1 MAKFNL
7 YTRADQSRDFQS
19 GSLSSG
25 YIYYDILGQEGSPD
39 MARLRSQVSNR
50 LEKVKNQ
57 LNDHSIAVQVLREMA
72 RAEYEKEVLILEKQF
87 GRKFAQESAESCFK
101 DIKNFRELIEMINK
115 YNGK

>member
-25 YIYYDILGQEGSPD
+25 YIYYDILGQEGNPD

-72 RAEYEKEVLILEKQF
+72 RAEYEKEVSINLREVVWAQICLGKC
-87 GRKFAQESAESCFK
+87 RKLLQ
-101 DIKNFRELIEMINK
+101 R
-115 YNGK
+115 Y

>member
-39 MARLRSQVSNR
+39 MARLRSQVSVN
-50 LEKVKNQ
+50 
-57 LNDHSIAVQVLREMA
+57 LREVVWA
-72 RAEYEKEVLILEKQF
+72 RICLGKR
-87 GRKFAQESAESCFK
+87 RK
-101 DIKNFRELIEMINK
+101 LL
-115 YNGK
+115 